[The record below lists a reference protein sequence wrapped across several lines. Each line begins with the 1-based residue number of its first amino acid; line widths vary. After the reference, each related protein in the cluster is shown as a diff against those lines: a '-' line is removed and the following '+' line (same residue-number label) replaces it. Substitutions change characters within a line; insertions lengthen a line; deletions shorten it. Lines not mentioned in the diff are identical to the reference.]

1 MTGGEMHHGGAM
13 GHCCHGHYR
22 GGMLSFFAR
31 GFLAFLILMVV
42 ISFIAS
48 FFGMRGLG
56 MPWHM
61 GGYGFTRSSDSGVL
75 VPGGMMGRWSV
86 DKDSVR
92 IFGVIKKID
101 GAVIT
106 VLDNGNTERAIVS
119 TASTII
125 VDGDT
130 ELSVGDLK
138 VGERIGVTGRSDDNI
153 LTAKLIEVIGL

>member
-1 MTGGEMHHGGAM
+1 MPRRTDEDGREIPRGAAPLP
-13 GHCCHGHYR
+13 R
-22 GGMLSFFAR
+22 ALSGGMVVFAR
-31 GFLAFLILMVV
+31 GSGIYPDGCDLL
-42 ISFIAS
+42 IAS
-48 FFGMRGLG
+48 FRHALYALAHGRLR
-56 MPWHM
+56 
-61 GGYGFTRSSDSGVL
+61 FTRSSDSGVL
-75 VPGGMMGRWSV
+75 VPGGMMGRGALI
-86 DKDSVR
+86 KNVR